1 MSFLINPVRA
11 RNGALFLKFF
21 PVLCGGAAAVYIWT
35 VEPLPH
41 LALGISEPLVRQL
54 IDDRTWI
61 NSRMINA
68 QVVEQQSLVSLNE
81 SWLRSSCKHYVLLI
95 DAFYDTSNLI
105 YAFYFIK
112 RSMMDG
118 ILHEGTTTSFFS
130 ETWVLTTNMLLQHP
144 SVQIIEKLL
153 SKILSIPE
161 YKKIEIAM
169 VDSKQSIMLLSQS

>member
-1 MSFLINPVRA
+1 MSFLISRVKAQND
-11 RNGALFLKFF
+11 ALLKFY
-21 PVLCGGAAAVYIWT
+21 PVVCGGEAAVYIWT

-95 DAFYDTSNLI
+95 DAFYDPSNLI
-105 YAFYFIK
+105 YAFVFHSKVNDGRYF
-112 RSMMDG
+112 
-118 ILHEGTTTSFFS
+118 
-130 ETWVLTTNMLLQHP
+130 TWRHD
-144 SVQIIEKLL
+144 
-153 SKILSIPE
+153 
-161 YKKIEIAM
+161 Y
-169 VDSKQSIMLLSQS
+169 

>member
-11 RNGALFLKFF
+11 HNGALLKFY

-95 DAFYDTSNLI
+95 DAFYDPSNLI
-105 YAFYFIK
+105 YAFVFIQ
-112 RSMMDG
+112 RSMMFLYMKARLLVSS
-118 ILHEGTTTSFFS
+118 IRHEF
-130 ETWVLTTNMLLQHP
+130 LQP
-144 SVQIIEKLL
+144 MCYCSTRLFRI
-153 SKILSIPE
+153 
-161 YKKIEIAM
+161 
-169 VDSKQSIMLLSQS
+169 